1 MEMFTALEA
10 LAGAGAL
17 VSMVSNI
24 PQVWKVRHH
33 NSTSDLHVCTVFM
46 HCISAAL
53 WSAYG
58 FMLEL
63 YILGIESGIVTL
75 LNILILL
82 AIYRDSR
89 SSSNTK
95 RVHESQIQHF

>member
-1 MEMFTALEA
+1 MITVVEA
-10 LAGAGAL
+10 LGGSGAL
-17 VSMVSNI
+17 ISMISNI
-24 PQVWKVRHH
+24 PQVWKVRHPG
-33 NSTSDLHVCTVFM
+33 TTADLHVCTIIL

-58 FMLEL
+58 FLLQL

-75 LNILILL
+75 LNLCILL

-89 SSSNTK
+89 SDPGPRSVKSGEVFN
-95 RVHESQIQHF
+95 F

>member
-1 MEMFTALEA
+1 MITALEA

-17 VSMVSNI
+17 ISMISNI
-24 PQVWKVRHH
+24 PQVWKVRHPG
-33 NSTSDLHVCTVFM
+33 TTADIHVCTIIL

-53 WSAYG
+53 WSTYG
-58 FMLEL
+58 FLLKL

-75 LNILILL
+75 LNLCILL

-89 SSSNTK
+89 SENPQSGEVYN
-95 RVHESQIQHF
+95 F